1 MTHLNELYLI
11 LNKSLKWNKSHLKSH
26 EAFCAFIIVSPHKL
40 TREQIKNICIELEN
54 AKGIKK
60 WTLRCESFTKKII
73 SIKHSSATPDEWK
86 NRFKNLFSTLI
97 N

>member
-1 MTHLNELYLI
+1 HRVALLLIYYSPYYLI
-11 LNKSLKWNKSHLKSH
+11 DIHKNKSH